1 MALDPATIWGAKSTA
16 SNNNGGGWNDRGGA
30 STDYSEDDAP
40 ALNRSNLSISG
51 ATLTDDD
58 AGGLFT
64 TAMVGSIIN
73 IVTVGRREIIAWTDG
88 DNVTLDLA
96 PGDGG
101 GLTGYVGGAVA
112 DPEQIDS
119 VVVKGNIV
127 HVKAGTYTSVG
138 TTTFP
143 DGDAAIRSMIIGY
156 KTARGDEPVEDD
168 RPLLACVAQ
177 AWNLGAYNRIMH
189 CRMTTTNSNGLYVMM
204 HGEAINVKV
213 VNTGGL
219 ATDRAFRTEM
229 SKLIDCEAV
238 CANGRAIWLS
248 SGRCIVTHCKIHDS
262 NEGVYCYTNA
272 DYSVIEFNII
282 KDSAGAGIFA
292 DGCLGMTIEY
302 NTIEANDKGI
312 DTDAPVDWLV
322 QNNQITHNTTF
333 GATADTASPS
343 NLFDKNNWH
352 GNVGG
357 DVNNF
362 TKGSNATADDPD
374 YTGPDDMS
382 GVDDAYARTIRL
394 GVG

>member
-1 MALDPATIWGAKSTA
+1 MALDAATIWGVKDSA

-30 STDYSEDDAP
+30 STDYSEQDA
-40 ALNRSNLSISG
+40 AQLNRSNLSISG

-58 AGGLFT
+58 AGALFT

-101 GLTGYVGGAVA
+101 GLVGYVGGAVA
-112 DPEQIDS
+112 DLEEIDA
-119 VVVKGNIV
+119 VAVKGNDV

-138 TTTFP
+138 ATTFP
-143 DGDAAIRSMIIGY
+143 DGDGTNRIRLLGY
-156 KTARGDEPVEDD
+156 LASRGDEPVEDN
-168 RPLLACVAQ
+168 RPFLACGAQ
-177 AWNLGAYNRIMH
+177 SFNSGQYNKIMH
-189 CRMTTTNSNGLYVMM
+189 FRMTTTHNSGLYLMS
-204 HGEAINVKV
+204 HGMAVNVKV
-213 VNTGGL
+213 VNTGLG
-219 ATDRAFRTEM
+219 ATDRAFRTDV

-238 CANGRAIWLS
+238 CANGRAIFLYYQC
-248 SGRCIVTHCKIHDS
+248 RVTHCKIHDS
-262 NEGVYCYTNA
+262 NEGIYCHTNA
-272 DYSVIEFNII
+272 DYSVIEWNII
-282 KDSAGAGIFA
+282 KDCVQAGIMA
-292 DGCLGMTIEY
+292 DQCGYMTIMY

-312 DTDAPVDWLV
+312 DTDIPLDWFV
-322 QNNQITHNTTF
+322 QNNQFTNNTTF
-333 GATADTASPS
+333 GATADTANKS
-343 NLFDKNNWH
+343 NEFDKNNWF
-352 GNVGG
+352 GNGG

-362 TKGSNATADDPD
+362 TKADNATADDPG